1 MNIKRITFYFLLTK
15 ILIFTSIFVLAEG
28 PKNYIKGKFYN
39 SIRDNFLV
47 ATEKMTDPRF
57 KKTVIV
63 MFESDQDGAWGLVI
77 NKPIGKIPLKML
89 IDIPKNKREKLGDVK
104 VPIYWGGPVDENRIY
119 ILHSDEYKS
128 KSTMRYNNFSL
139 SIDYDILYDIAEKK
153 GPKKNIII
161 LGYSGWAS
169 GQVEGEME
177 RNHWILSEIK
187 TDLIF
192 NNDMS
197 NKWKSAYENAYI
209 PL

>member
-1 MNIKRITFYFLLTK
+1 MIKKRK
-15 ILIFTSIFVLAEG
+15 ILYVVVTHILLFSSFFVLAES

-39 SIRDNFLV
+39 SIKDNFLV
-47 ATEKMTDPRF
+47 ATDKMTDPRF

-77 NKPIGKIPLKML
+77 NKPIGKIPLKVL
-89 IDIPKNKREKLGDVK
+89 IDIPENKKKKLGNIK

-128 KSTMRYNNFSL
+128 KSTIKYNKFSL
-139 SIDYDILYDIAEKK
+139 SIDYKILYDIAEKK

-161 LGYSGWAS
+161 LGYSGWGS

-192 NNDMS
+192 NNNIS